1 MAECVMKDMLKKR
14 GLEREFYIDSSATSD
29 EERGNPIYPAAARKL
44 KEMGVEIV
52 DHFARQLTREDY
64 CEYDYFVGMEER
76 NVRAMKRI
84 LGGDSDNKVMR
95 LLDHS
100 EDPRDIADPW
110 WTGNF
115 DVTYKDICE
124 GCESLLGFIASK
136 TDK

>member
-1 MAECVMKDMLKKR
+1 MKDMLKKR
-14 GLEREFYIDSSATSD
+14 GLEREFYIASSATSD
-29 EERGNPIYPAAARKL
+29 EECGNPIYPAAARKL

-52 DHFARQLTREDY
+52 DHRARQLTRDDY
-64 CEYDYFVGMEER
+64 CEYDYFVGMEDR

-84 LGGDSDNKVMR
+84 LGGDTDGKVMR

-100 EDPRDIADPW
+100 ENPRDIADPW

-124 GCESLLGFIASK
+124 GCESLLGFIASRI
-136 TDK
+136 TE